1 MPTYKLIE
9 LIDDVISGEWGQ
21 DVEDETNGIKVI
33 RTTNFSNTGKLDLD
47 KEVVFRNIDKAKV
60 AKKKLQLGDIII
72 EKSGGSP
79 DQPVGRVVYF
89 EEDELYLCNNFTS
102 VLRPKKELVVPKFLL
117 YVLFNLHRTRKVL
130 KFQNKTTGIIN
141 LKLEQYL
148 NQIDVIIPSLEIQK
162 KIVLTL
168 DQAYALIEKRQSQI
182 TALDELTQSLF
193 LEMFGNP
200 IQNSLEWKVQKLEEV
215 VEKDSS
221 ISYGI
226 VQTGQE
232 IDGGIPVIRPV
243 DFNDE
248 IDVGKLKKTS
258 VEISNAYSRT
268 ILKGNEL
275 LITVRANIGSVILAT
290 SEMEGINVTR
300 GITPIKFNG
309 KIIDR
314 RYAMYLF
321 KNINMQRY
329 LKELSKGITLIQLNM
344 SDLRKVPIILP
355 PIEMQLDFALK
366 IDLIQKQRK
375 MLKKSLVETD
385 ELYNS
390 LLQKAFK
397 GELFQKQ

>member
-148 NQIDVIIPSLEIQK
+148 NQTDVIIPSLEIQK

-193 LEMFGNP
+193 LEMFGESKVGNEKFP
-200 IQNSLEWKVQKLEEV
+200 KKYLQDIANVGSSKRVFVNELVDKGIPFFRGTEIGSLASGEEVTPELFITEEHYQALKETSGIPKIGDLLMPSICPDGRIWIVKKDKPFYFKDGRVLWISFKDQSINTSYIQYALKTKLIKDYLKIASGTTFAELKIFSLKNVEIVIPPLEIQNNFEEKLL
-215 VEKDSS
+215 S
-221 ISYGI
+221 I
-226 VQTGQE
+226 
-232 IDGGIPVIRPV
+232 
-243 DFNDE
+243 NK
-248 IDVGKLKKTS
+248 GK
-258 VEISNAYSRT
+258 ER
-268 ILKGNEL
+268 
-275 LITVRANIGSVILAT
+275 
-290 SEMEGINVTR
+290 
-300 GITPIKFNG
+300 
-309 KIIDR
+309 
-314 RYAMYLF
+314 
-321 KNINMQRY
+321 
-329 LKELSKGITLIQLNM
+329 
-344 SDLRKVPIILP
+344 
-355 PIEMQLDFALK
+355 
-366 IDLIQKQRK
+366 
-375 MLKKSLVETD
+375 LKKSLLEM
-385 ELYNS
+385 ENLYNA

-397 GELFQKQ
+397 GELFKE